1 MQRKLIVQL
10 HSQIYRV
17 KEELQMTND
26 ELCSNIEQLPLV
38 LRVNDL
44 MPVLKIGRNTAY
56 DLIRSGQLKA
66 IRVGNSYRVSRSELL
81 RFLGEAA

>member
-1 MQRKLIVQL
+1 MNKNHISTL
-10 HSQIYRV
+10 
-17 KEELQMTND
+17 T
-26 ELCSNIEQLPLV
+26 EQLPLV

-56 DLIRSGQLKA
+56 DLIRSGQLKV
-66 IRVGNSYRVSRSELL
+66 IRIGKSYRIPRSELL

>member
-1 MQRKLIVQL
+1 
-10 HSQIYRV
+10 
-17 KEELQMTND
+17 MTND

-44 MPVLKIGRNTAY
+44 MTVLGIGRNSAY
-56 DLIRSGQLKA
+56 TLIRSGQLKA
-66 IRVGNSYRVSRSELL
+66 IRIGSSYRVSRSELL

>member
-1 MQRKLIVQL
+1 MNKNHISTL
-10 HSQIYRV
+10 
-17 KEELQMTND
+17 N
-26 ELCSNIEQLPLV
+26 EQLPLA

>member
-1 MQRKLIVQL
+1 
-10 HSQIYRV
+10 
-17 KEELQMTND
+17 MTND

>member
-1 MQRKLIVQL
+1 
-10 HSQIYRV
+10 
-17 KEELQMTND
+17 MTND

-44 MPVLKIGRNTAY
+44 MTVLGIGRNSAY
-56 DLIRSGQLKA
+56 TLIRSGQLKA